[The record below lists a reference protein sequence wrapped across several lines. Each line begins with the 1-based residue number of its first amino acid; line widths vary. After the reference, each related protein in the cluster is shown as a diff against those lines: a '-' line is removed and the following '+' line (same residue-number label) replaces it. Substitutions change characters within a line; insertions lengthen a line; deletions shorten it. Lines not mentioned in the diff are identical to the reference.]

1 MNRFIPFIIAL
12 AAGMSF
18 MPACR
23 NDYQYTP
30 EKQERGDSEQ
40 TVDGQ
45 FPIVAWTGLDKPS
58 DSDDGFVAMRE
69 CGINTY
75 LWWYDNLDDVMHV
88 LDNAER
94 DGMKVI
100 LRSPELFSDTEKAVA
115 RMKNH
120 PALMGYCIED
130 EPEQSD
136 IAWLSEIVKKIQKL
150 DPGHFSYINI
160 YPNWCWGGVNGYD
173 AIVSDYLN
181 KVPVSFLSFD
191 FYPIWERSGI
201 HEYRPGWFAN
211 LESARRLSRRFGIP
225 FWAFALSSPGSDPEN
240 DVVWPVAT
248 LAHLRVQMFCDLVYG
263 AQAFQ
268 YFTYHGICKKG
279 VKSTIYERVKKV
291 NEELQGMSPIFLG
304 ADVKNVWHT
313 GKDIPEG
320 TQALS
325 GMPYGVKSIETGDRG
340 MVVSQVEKEGS
351 TYIALVNKDYE
362 NAQQLEISFN
372 RKVKRLDK
380 FGYTLQE
387 STYAGPFDVEAGDIV
402 LFQIL

>member
-1 MNRFIPFIIAL
+1 MSSHPLFFAL
-12 AAGMSF
+12 AAGIVLMS
-18 MPACR
+18 ACQ
-23 NDYQYTP
+23 NNYQYTP
-30 EKQERGDSEQ
+30 DKLDRGNTEQ
-40 TVDGQ
+40 TVDGE

-58 DSDDGFVAMRE
+58 DSDNGFIAMKE

-75 LWWYDNLDDVMHV
+75 LWWYDSLDDVMYV

-100 LRSPELFSDTEKAVA
+100 LRSPELLSDTEKAVA

-120 PALMGYCIED
+120 PALMGYFIED
-130 EPEQSD
+130 EPERSD
-136 IAWLSEIVKKIQKL
+136 IPWLSEIVTKLQKL
-150 DPGHFSYINI
+150 DPGHFNYINI

-173 AIVSDYLN
+173 AIVSEYLN

-211 LESARRLSRRFGIP
+211 LESARRLSRRFDIP
-225 FWAFALSSPGSDPEN
+225 FWAFALSSPGEDPDN

-248 LAHLRVQMFCDLVYG
+248 LAHLRVQMFCNLVYG

-268 YFTYHGICKKG
+268 YFTYHGICKGGAKTT
-279 VKSTIYERVKKV
+279 VYERVKKV
-291 NEELQGMSPIFLG
+291 NAELQGMAPVFLG
-304 ADVKNVWHT
+304 ADIKNVWHT
-313 GKDIPEG
+313 GTEIPEG
-320 TQALS
+320 TRALDT
-325 GMPYGVKSIETGDRG
+325 MPYGVASLKTGDRG
-340 MVVSQVEKEGS
+340 AVVSQVEKDGC
-351 TYIALVNKDYE
+351 TYIAIVNKDYE
-362 NAQQLEISFN
+362 NDMQLEISFD

-380 FGYTLQE
+380 FGYILAE
-387 STYAGPFDVEAGDIV
+387 STYSGPFAVAPGDIV